1 MNKNKWKTTMN
12 KNSKE
17 FLPDLALLEQKAAFG
32 LHKITPAGQKK
43 WLVFSG
49 WCTSCWTHCRLD
61 TVTNYFI
68 SKQAWLFSIGH
79 YKLANT
85 TQTQTT
91 KQSQYYA
98 TILTD
103 VFACKNA
110 SCLVERL
117 LQLMVKKR
125 KLECGFSWIYH
136 LPLKQYYSSLSK
148 GSAIG
153 HFDVALEEDW
163 VGIVKIVLWGCFDD
177 AIASFIG
184 YFEVAQESVLKLY
197 HSIQHR
203 LSLTHSSVLIN
214 RKANISSSLPCR
226 CSRFCP
232 VTRHSGEERCMTRRK
247 GSMGD

>member
-12 KNSKE
+12 KNSTE

-61 TVTNYFI
+61 TVTNYFK

-136 LPLKQYYSSLSK
+136 LQLKQYYSSLSK

-153 HFDVALEEDW
+153 HFELHW
-163 VGIVKIVLWGCFDD
+163 RKT
-177 AIASFIG
+177 
-184 YFEVAQESVLKLY
+184 ESVLWKLY
-197 HSIQHR
+197 YEDVLMT
-203 LSLTHSSVLIN
+203 LSLLLLVIL
-214 RKANISSSLPCR
+214 RL
-226 CSRFCP
+226 
-232 VTRHSGEERCMTRRK
+232 RRRVCWNCTIRYNT
-247 GSMGD
+247 D